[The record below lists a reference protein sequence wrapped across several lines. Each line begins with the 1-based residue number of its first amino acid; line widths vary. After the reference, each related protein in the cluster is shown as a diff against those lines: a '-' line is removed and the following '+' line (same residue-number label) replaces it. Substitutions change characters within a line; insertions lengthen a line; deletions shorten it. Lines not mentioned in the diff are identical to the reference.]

1 MVTVFVESC
10 STPSVC
16 VTCIIMNAVIIIII
30 IIIIICFW
38 IMLLVLPQGISS
50 RVLSCSICGPDL
62 CVFYVFFGFGDRR
75 GERERAG

>member
-30 IIIIICFW
+30 IIIIIICFW
-38 IMLLVLPQGISS
+38 IMLLVLPQGIE
-50 RVLSCSICGPDL
+50 
-62 CVFYVFFGFGDRR
+62 YVPGGHV
-75 GERERAG
+75 GGVKQ